1 MNSVVRGSVQEIILS
16 DITQVKLNNLD
27 SPAFDSSSTLYGPNN
42 YVFEI
47 HCGET
52 VYYVG
57 ENPAASTPSDVYAGR
72 SVISS
77 MRSGSG
83 LEQAQC
89 WETAIRQARLPLT
102 MKPSANEPSS
112 LAPTVPSCESN
123 NSCLCNITLLPL
135 DCCLRLV
142 I

>member
-1 MNSVVRGSVQEIILS
+1 VKSKSSDASAVDTALS
-16 DITQVKLNNLD
+16 LL
-27 SPAFDSSSTLYGPNN
+27 GPSN

-52 VYYVG
+52 IYYIG
-57 ENPAASTPSDVYAGR
+57 ENPSVGAPVDMYGGR
-72 SVISS
+72 GVVCS

-102 MKPSANEPSS
+102 TRPSTSEAPSAAS
-112 LAPTVPSCESN
+112 ATTVTFQQTGELM
-123 NSCLCNITLLPL
+123 LCIL
-135 DCCLRLV
+135 
-142 I
+142 